1 MCEILGRLRH
11 PNVVQFLGVSYDTSS
26 PRSFP
31 LIVNELSPPSLA
43 TSITRYGVL
52 PNEISYSIVR
62 DVALGLRYLH
72 ERQPSFVHGDL
83 SAKSVLLTGDFTAK
97 ISRVGVSHLVG
108 DQWKTTP
115 SSRPFYLPPEVTDHS
130 KRFNRKVDVFS
141 FGILMLHTFTG
152 RQPIPKTATP
162 SPERGDTDP
171 SPSNASVKVLSQADM
186 RVEYIN
192 DLGFN
197 HPIMDSIVH
206 CLRNQPILRPEIWE
220 ISQTLC
226 KQAASQW
233 NKFGDYLTHH
243 QDILYSFEK
252 ERRKKFLKF
261 TAQIR
266 SLDSSYGSVSEMDV
280 EELQMGVRRL
290 STQNE
295 TPQRLSLSPE
305 NMVSSHLRNNNR
317 CRSTLLSQPLTPDN
331 VSHREHLMLIFLQHK
346 WVQQLHTFCL
356 GKRISNEVILSQADG
371 LTLLELY
378 HV

>member
-1 MCEILGRLRH
+1 
-11 PNVVQFLGVSYDTSS
+11 
-26 PRSFP
+26 
-31 LIVNELSPPSLA
+31 
-43 TSITRYGVL
+43 
-52 PNEISYSIVR
+52 
-62 DVALGLRYLH
+62 
-72 ERQPSFVHGDL
+72 
-83 SAKSVLLTGDFTAK
+83 
-97 ISRVGVSHLVG
+97 
-108 DQWKTTP
+108 
-115 SSRPFYLPPEVTDHS
+115 
-130 KRFNRKVDVFS
+130 
-141 FGILMLHTFTG
+141 MLHTFTG